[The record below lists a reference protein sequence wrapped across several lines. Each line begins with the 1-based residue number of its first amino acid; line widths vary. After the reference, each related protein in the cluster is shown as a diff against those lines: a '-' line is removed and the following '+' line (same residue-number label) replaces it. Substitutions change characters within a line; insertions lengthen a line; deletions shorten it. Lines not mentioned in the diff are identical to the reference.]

1 MLKKLSADLSLD
13 LDNKWSYM
21 KTHGDPLWSS
31 YPSYLD
37 VVIPHF
43 LQILRE
49 HDLKIT
55 VFIVGQDA
63 AIESNQDALKLIPT
77 DGHEIGNHSFKHEPW
92 LQRYT
97 REEIV
102 AELAKTEETL
112 ASISDQKLIGFR
124 GPGYS
129 LSNDV
134 LEVLC
139 ERGYQFDAS
148 TLPTYLGPLAR
159 MYYFF
164 RSNLS
169 AEQTEDRANLFGSFA
184 DGFRRLKPY
193 RWKTA
198 KGKITEIPVTTIPLV
213 RAPFHFSYL
222 LFLAKYNETLAT
234 MYFRFALAMCK
245 LTRTSPSL
253 LLHPLDFLGGD
264 EIEELSFF
272 PGMDLDG
279 EYKRQFC
286 SKMLGIYAKNFRVL
300 PMGQRAAEINSAA
313 DRLPVKTYKA

>member
-1 MLKKLSADLSLD
+1 MKLAADLSLD
-13 LDNKWSYM
+13 LDNQWSYM
-21 KTHGDPLWSS
+21 KTHGDPEWSQ

-43 LQILRE
+43 LKLLRD

-63 AIESNQDALKLIPT
+63 AIESNLDALKLISA

-102 AELAKTEETL
+102 AEFETTEQALA
-112 ASISDQKLIGFR
+112 AISDQRLIGFR

-148 TLPTYLGPLAR
+148 TLPTFLGPLAR

-169 AEQTEDRANLFGSFA
+169 DQQSEDRSNLFGSFA

-193 RWKTA
+193 RWNTA
-198 KGKITEIPVTTIPLV
+198 KGQITEIPVTTIPIL

-222 LFLAKYNETLAT
+222 LFLAKYSETVAT
-234 MYFRFALAMCK
+234 LYFRFALAMCK

-279 EYKRQFC
+279 DYKRQFC
-286 SKMLGIYAKNFRVL
+286 SKMLGIYAKSFRVL
-300 PMGQRAAEINSAA
+300 PMGQRAAEINQFAEK
-313 DRLPVKTYKA
+313 LPVKTYSR